1 MKKIGQVLSA
11 KRKEKGLSIDDISS
25 ILKIKP
31 QWIASLENDNY
42 DGLIPPIYYQGF
54 LKQYNKLLD
63 IEYLFN
69 EETTTT
75 TEVQN
80 FEKENCFIDK
90 INLNFLVA
98 AAAFILTVII
108 YLTSSNIVNKKGND
122 LLTQEFANRKTNFA
136 KLQN

>member
-1 MKKIGQVLSA
+1 MKKIGQVLLA

-25 ILKIKP
+25 ILKINH
-31 QWIASLENDNY
+31 QWIKSLENDNY
-42 DGLIPPIYYQGF
+42 EGLIPPIYYQGF
-54 LKQYNKLLD
+54 LKQYTKLLD

-69 EETTTT
+69 EETTAT

-80 FEKENCFIDK
+80 FETENCFIDK

-108 YLTSSNIVNKKGND
+108 YLTSSNIVNKKGSD